1 MKVRDSLGSSGVTE
15 KNKAGLLIRPCD
27 CAATEI
33 ATCSLPFCYPETHN
47 QERKL
52 SKNKNPVAIFLIS
65 KSTTE

>member
-1 MKVRDSLGSSGVTE
+1 MKIRDSLGSYGVTE

-33 ATCSLPFCYPETHN
+33 ATCSLPSCYPETHN
-47 QERKL
+47 QEIQL
-52 SKNKNPVAIFLIS
+52 SKNPVVNVLIS